1 MAIDFDAEWDHRGLG
16 SLKWE
21 FIVRDGEP
29 QPWDR
34 TDPDLGEDRVLP
46 MWVADMDFRVAEPII
61 AALQHRV
68 ESGIYGYAGKTPGY
82 LSAVADWVQR
92 RHGWFV
98 DQDWI
103 VPTVGIV
110 PALHLIV
117 RQFTEPGDGVL
128 IQRPVYHPFS
138 FAIINNDR
146 QVVCN
151 PLELDGDHYQINFD
165 DLETKAKASN
175 VKLAILCNPHNPV
188 GRVWSKDELSR
199 FAEICHHHDVMVVS
213 DEIHGDLILPGHH
226 LTSYG
231 LLDSEETEKSIVCTA
246 ASKTFN
252 LAGLKTSNLIIR
264 DPEIR
269 TSMKKEIRNTGLWG
283 LSPLGLA
290 ATQAAY
296 EAGEPWLEE
305 VIQYI
310 ASNHEFLASYI
321 EKYIPALRVI
331 PPQATYLAWI
341 DCRNLGLDENA
352 LSQLMMKDARVY
364 LDDGHIFGPEG
375 AGFIR
380 LNLACPRSILE
391 QALDR
396 IRKAVESVMS

>member
-46 MWVADMDFRVAEPII
+46 MWVADMDFRVAEHII

-188 GRVWSKDELSR
+188 GS
-199 FAEICHHHDVMVVS
+199 
-213 DEIHGDLILPGHH
+213 
-226 LTSYG
+226 G
-231 LLDSEETEKSIVCTA
+231 L
-246 ASKTFN
+246 
-252 LAGLKTSNLIIR
+252 
-264 DPEIR
+264 
-269 TSMKKEIRNTGLWG
+269 
-283 LSPLGLA
+283 
-290 ATQAAY
+290 
-296 EAGEPWLEE
+296 
-305 VIQYI
+305 
-310 ASNHEFLASYI
+310 
-321 EKYIPALRVI
+321 
-331 PPQATYLAWI
+331 
-341 DCRNLGLDENA
+341 
-352 LSQLMMKDARVY
+352 
-364 LDDGHIFGPEG
+364 
-375 AGFIR
+375 
-380 LNLACPRSILE
+380 
-391 QALDR
+391 
-396 IRKAVESVMS
+396 VER